1 MTNKPMLSVERET
14 IKAILGRS
22 GNGYMAAWNELRAM
36 FDNPTQDE
44 PLIAAELVALLRA
57 DLRQQVEAYRAE
69 VSGNYRGQP
78 VAIFEID
85 TSGYRARIILDPE
98 QPFPQTGTKLYAEQP
113 APVAVVMPGRKTKAD
128 YSGYIEQ
135 FQSEAAGLYNSAL
148 DDVSRLNGVKP

>member
-113 APVAVVMPGRKTKAD
+113 APVAVVMPERQAD
-128 YSGYIEQ
+128 PGPV
-135 FQSEAAGLYNSAL
+135 AGLTRKWAEGWN
-148 DDVSRLNGVKP
+148 DCIDEMRRLNGVKP